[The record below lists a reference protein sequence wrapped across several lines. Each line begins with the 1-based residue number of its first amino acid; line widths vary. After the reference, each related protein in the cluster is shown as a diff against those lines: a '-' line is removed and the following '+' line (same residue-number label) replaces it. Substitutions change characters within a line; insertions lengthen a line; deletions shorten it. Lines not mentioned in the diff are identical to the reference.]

1 VAAILIS
8 MTGLNPAFQFLPHY
22 LPFVKTLFSF
32 ALNRISYFTILPPLS
47 HQQVPFYYSLC

>member
-32 ALNRISYFTILPPLS
+32 ALNRISYFTILPTFFL
-47 HQQVPFYYSLC
+47 V